1 MLENPFYHEA
11 DSRLARSVY
20 CRLICWALAVALI
33 LASILFVTLAHS
45 ALVFRA
51 IREDGQPVAL
61 RLLTTP
67 CGEKVRAHLF
77 RVKESLRPKFKA
89 AVLTWDGKQW
99 ESCWVE
105 VKVLNPDTRKPH
117 GVVFS
122 IDEEGAFFQGVPFRL
137 FRDDSI

>member
-11 DSRLARSVY
+11 DRRLARCVY
-20 CRLICWALAVALI
+20 RRLICWALAVALI

-77 RVKESLRPKFKA
+77 RVNEWIWPKLKA
-89 AVLTWDGKQW
+89 AVLTWEGRQW

-105 VKVLNPDTRKPH
+105 VN
-117 GVVFS
+117 GVVHS
-122 IDEEGAFFQGVPFRL
+122 IDEEGAFFQPVPFRM
-137 FRDDSI
+137 FRDDAI